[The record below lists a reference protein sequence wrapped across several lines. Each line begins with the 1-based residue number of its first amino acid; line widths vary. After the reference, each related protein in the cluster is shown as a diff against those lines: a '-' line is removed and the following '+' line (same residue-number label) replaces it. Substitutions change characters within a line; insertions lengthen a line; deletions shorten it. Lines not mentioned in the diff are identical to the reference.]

1 MSHHYRSLDTFK
13 FDVAKEVR
21 PPDATHCLKC
31 GYHNFLGFTQQ
42 DIKGKIEATVVPVVN
57 TILAPLGWQYLGV
70 GVFGDHFEIYY
81 KEASP
86 AEPVTLSICASIL
99 FSIAL
104 IVLGIAII
112 SVAWVYLETKKML
125 AEAKADKKKLLDEG
139 KITSEQYKELIE
151 AQAEEDMMKGL
162 GDLFKWGIILLIV
175 MAVAG
180 ALGKSRD

>member
-1 MSHHYRSLDTFK
+1 MAHHYRSLERFK

-31 GYHNFLGFTQQ
+31 GYHNFLGYSQQ
-42 DIKGKIEATVVPVVN
+42 DIKRKVEATVVPVVN
-57 TILAPLGWQYLGV
+57 TILNPLGWQYLGT
-70 GVFGDHFEIYY
+70 GVFGNYFELYY

-86 AEPVTLSICASIL
+86 AEPVTISICASIL
-99 FSIAL
+99 WAIAL
-104 IVLGIAII
+104 IVLGLAII
-112 SVAWVYLETKKML
+112 SVAWML
-125 AEAKADKKKLLDEG
+125 IRTAELKAEAKADKKKLLEEG

-180 ALGKSRD
+180 ALGKRRD